1 METAYALDHFDDY
14 NFEGALMRIP
24 DVGVVAFTAG
34 EVIGDTLYVHIENG
48 S

>member
-34 EVIGDTLYVHIENG
+34 ERSSAIRSMSI
-48 S
+48 